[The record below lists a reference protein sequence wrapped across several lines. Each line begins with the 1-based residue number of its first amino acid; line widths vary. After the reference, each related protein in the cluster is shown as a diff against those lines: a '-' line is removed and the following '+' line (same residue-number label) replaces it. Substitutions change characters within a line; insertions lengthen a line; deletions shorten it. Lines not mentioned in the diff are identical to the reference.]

1 MKQQLLD
8 RQGYLERIERMFRS
22 GMIVAL
28 TGQRRVG
35 KSCVMKRI
43 RDKIAQDPQNHIIYI
58 DKEKTTFDEIVSY
71 KELLTYVHG
80 ALANDR
86 DNFLFIDEVQEIDQ
100 FERAI
105 LELQSDECC
114 QIMVTGSNAKML
126 SSELSTRLRGRYVD
140 YRIRGLNFEEFLT
153 FHQLEDNDASLQ
165 LYLQYGG
172 LPQLRQ
178 IGLENEDLVDDYLQN
193 VYHTIVLRD
202 VIERENIRNIALLRT
217 LTKFISDNIGKQF
230 SARSIVDFLKSQ
242 QTEASTNVILSYL
255 EYLCNA
261 YIIDRISRYNI
272 HGKRLFELGDTFY
285 FEDLGIR
292 NRIIGSNRQ
301 FDIEKVMENV
311 VYRHLVRLGY
321 TVYVGQLHKAEIDFV
336 AEKPGSTAYIQVT
349 YLLGSEETI
358 RREFGNLAQI
368 KDSHPKY
375 VVSMDPMWGPTNQDG
390 IRHLPLRSFLHLQT
404 L

>member
-153 FHQLEDNDASLQ
+153 FHQLEDNDASLR